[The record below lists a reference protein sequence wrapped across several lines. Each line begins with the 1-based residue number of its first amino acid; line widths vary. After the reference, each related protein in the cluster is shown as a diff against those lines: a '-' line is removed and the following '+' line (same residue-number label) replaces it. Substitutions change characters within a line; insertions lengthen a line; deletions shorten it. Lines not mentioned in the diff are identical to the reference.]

1 MNFVAILKLV
11 LGLASKLAEYISN
24 KRLMDAGASEAILKG
39 LRDADDAIARADRA
53 RADFDSVPVDSD
65 PQNRRNRK

>member
-24 KRLMDAGASEAILKG
+24 KRLMDAGAAEAILKG

>member
-24 KRLMDAGASEAILKG
+24 KRLMDAGAAEAILKG

-53 RADFDSVPVDSD
+53 RADFNSVPVDSD